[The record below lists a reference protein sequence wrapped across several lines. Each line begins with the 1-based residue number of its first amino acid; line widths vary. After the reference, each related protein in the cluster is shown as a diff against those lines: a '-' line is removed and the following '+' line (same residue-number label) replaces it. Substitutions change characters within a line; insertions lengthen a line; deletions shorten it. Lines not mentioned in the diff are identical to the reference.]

1 MSSQSL
7 FQGQSQTF
15 IIIPM
20 VDGVYDS
27 FVFFFFQ
34 NEPYTML
41 RENPEALSGNDRFEG
56 YNVDL
61 ISEVANILGF
71 NYTINIVAD
80 GNYGSY
86 NDKNKT
92 WNGMIGEL
100 LSQKADLAVADL
112 TITYERETG
121 VDFTMPFMNL
131 GEFLH

>member
-1 MSSQSL
+1 M
-7 FQGQSQTF
+7 
-15 IIIPM
+15 
-20 VDGVYDS
+20 Y
-27 FVFFFFQ
+27 
-34 NEPYTML
+34 
-41 RENPEALSGNDRFEG
+41 RENSEALSGNERFEG

-61 ISEVANILGF
+61 ISEVASILGF
-71 NYTINIVAD
+71 NYTINLVAD

-86 NDKNKT
+86 NEKNKT

-131 GEFLH
+131 GTRLFSFLYQQ

>member
-1 MSSQSL
+1 M
-7 FQGQSQTF
+7 
-15 IIIPM
+15 
-20 VDGVYDS
+20 Y
-27 FVFFFFQ
+27 
-34 NEPYTML
+34 
-41 RENPEALSGNDRFEG
+41 RENSEALSGNDRFEG

-61 ISEVANILGF
+61 ISEVASILGF
-71 NYTINIVAD
+71 NYTIKIVAD

-86 NDKNKT
+86 NEKNKT

-131 GEFLH
+131 GEFVHFCHSNQCFYSNSQCLKITQNVAFVFFNFGFFRQFLSY